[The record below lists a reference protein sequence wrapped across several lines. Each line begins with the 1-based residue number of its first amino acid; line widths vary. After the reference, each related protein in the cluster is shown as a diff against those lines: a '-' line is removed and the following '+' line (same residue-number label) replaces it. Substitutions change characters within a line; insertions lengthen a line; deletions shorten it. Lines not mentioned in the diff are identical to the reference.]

1 MDCVSAAIL
10 HFSSFMLRSVLTRMA
25 SISSSDCRR
34 DGGELVRA
42 QVQVRAHR
50 ICMGATSNTA
60 RARRSRQPWT
70 PARAGGGGGTSCVPS
85 SGCAECSRIMDLSC
99 RVRSAKSSTNAC
111 VRGDGCE
118 GALVNAC
125 ARVYHGCMPGNNS
138 AGRACAVSTKPV
150 AYVTWKLA
158 PCDADAM
165 VSFELAGTRGTKNIF
180 EN

>member
-70 PARAGGGGGTSCVPS
+70 PARAGGGGGHLVRPLI
-85 SGCAECSRIMDLSC
+85 GLR
-99 RVRSAKSSTNAC
+99 RVQQDHGLELPRA
-111 VRGDGCE
+111 VRKVVDKR
-118 GALVNAC
+118 L
-125 ARVYHGCMPGNNS
+125 R
-138 AGRACAVSTKPV
+138 AG
-150 AYVTWKLA
+150 
-158 PCDADAM
+158 
-165 VSFELAGTRGTKNIF
+165 
-180 EN
+180 